1 MPTPIHSR
9 DLCVETGHGRLFAC
23 IWSADRQ
30 GLSAEDAP
38 IVLFHDSLG
47 CVELW
52 RDFPAQLAAATGKA
66 VVAYDRLG
74 FGRSDAHPGELS
86 VGFVGNEAEY
96 AFSALK
102 EQLGIR
108 DFIAFG
114 HSVGGGM
121 AVHCADRHRTHCQA
135 LVTESAQAFVE
146 DRTLAGIRV
155 AKQGF
160 QAVGQLERLS
170 RYHGEK
176 ARWVLDAWTETWLSP
191 EFAGWNLEAEV
202 QRLDCPV
209 LAIHGGQDEF
219 GSAAHPQRIAQL
231 TRNHSQV
238 LLIDDCGHVPHR
250 ENAGLVLQ
258 AVGDFLR

>member
-1 MPTPIHSR
+1 MPSHIHSR
-9 DLCVETGHGRLFAC
+9 DLCIETDHGRLFAC
-23 IWSADRQ
+23 LWSADPQ

-47 CVELW
+47 CIELW
-52 RDFPAQLAAATGKA
+52 RGFPAQLAAATGKA

-86 VGFVGNEAEY
+86 VGFVGNEAES

-121 AVHCADRHRTHCQA
+121 AVHCADRHRAHCQA

-146 DRTLAGIRV
+146 DRTLEGIRA

-160 QAVGQLERLS
+160 QAEGQLERLS

-191 EFAGWNLEAEV
+191 AFADWSLEAEV

-209 LAIHGGQDEF
+209 LAIHGGKDEF

-250 ENAGLVLQ
+250 ESAGLVLQ